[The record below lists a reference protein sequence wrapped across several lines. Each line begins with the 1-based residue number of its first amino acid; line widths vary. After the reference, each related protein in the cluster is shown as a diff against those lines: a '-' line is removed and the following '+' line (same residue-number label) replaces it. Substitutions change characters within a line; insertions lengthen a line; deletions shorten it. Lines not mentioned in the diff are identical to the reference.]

1 MSKPPT
7 EDKSS
12 EKEEKYDKIK
22 KIVDSDK
29 NQTESSSD
37 KEDKKPKKKCKPKIS
52 ENEAEK
58 SDSYKKTIHLDIE
71 TSDKKAETKNEGDDT
86 HSESN

>member
-1 MSKPPT
+1 MSKLPAD
-7 EDKSS
+7 DKSS

-37 KEDKKPKKKCKPKIS
+37 KEEKKPKKKCKPKIS
-52 ENEAEK
+52 ETEAEK
-58 SDSYKKTIHLDIE
+58 SDSGKKTITNGIIIDGALEAAKDIM
-71 TSDKKAETKNEGDDT
+71 SFLY
-86 HSESN
+86 SI

>member
-1 MSKPPT
+1 MSKLPAD
-7 EDKSS
+7 DKSS

-37 KEDKKPKKKCKPKIS
+37 KEEKKPKKKCKPKIS
-52 ENEAEK
+52 ENEAGK
-58 SDSYKKTIHLDIE
+58 SDSNKNTIHLDIE
-71 TSDKKAETKNEGDDT
+71 TSDKKAETKVEGDDT

>member
-1 MSKPPT
+1 MSKPPA

-37 KEDKKPKKKCKPKIS
+37 KEEKKPKK
-52 ENEAEK
+52 
-58 SDSYKKTIHLDIE
+58 
-71 TSDKKAETKNEGDDT
+71 
-86 HSESN
+86 

>member
-1 MSKPPT
+1 MSKPPV

-37 KEDKKPKKKCKPKIS
+37 KEEKKPKK
-52 ENEAEK
+52 
-58 SDSYKKTIHLDIE
+58 
-71 TSDKKAETKNEGDDT
+71 
-86 HSESN
+86 